1 MQESMPEMEKE
12 ALEKVRLR
20 VREKEKSYQRYNF
33 SDAQNAALR
42 AFFDLAQEYDAME
55 DFYRV
60 CVTVPV
66 VFLNLPCR
74 MHLLNERRDALSLVC
89 DSERGLI
96 SPPLPAP
103 PGMELGCHTHSLD
116 HALVVPIQRK
126 PSLQESSEPR
136 SLTDL
141 VMGMLEIPDGAGMGR
156 EQRFFLRKLANRIGY
171 NLHNRLIAQQNIRHL
186 KFINNL
192 VMDIEHNVITPNI
205 YFRHLFNKLR
215 KRLNDLEEVSLEFS
229 RMRQAGTNSCDD
241 TACGRIQERLEI
253 LYDDLAAN
261 HREMLEHYNNYSLFL
276 ESLFRR
282 DHFRKGHLVLRT
294 RMCSIEK
301 EIIHP
306 QLDHYGNRLVK
317 QGIKIA
323 QPHDM
328 RDEEI
333 PLKVD
338 VGLLSQVY
346 ANLFSNAIKYTMPTR
361 SRSGEEVKT
370 MAYGR
375 EFLPDY
381 FGPGRGGIKFNV
393 FTTGEH
399 LSEDEAK
406 SLYIDGFRGQS
417 FSDKPGTGHGLA
429 FIKQVVEIHGG
440 VVGYE
445 PTEMGNNFY
454 FILPLSGDQD

>member
-1 MQESMPEMEKE
+1 MQEPMQETERQ
-12 ALEKVRLR
+12 ALDQVLRR

-33 SDAQNAALR
+33 SHGQNAALR

-60 CVTVPV
+60 CVVVPL
-66 VFLNLPCR
+66 VFLEIPCR
-74 MHLLNERRDALSLVC
+74 LHLLNERRDTLSLVC
-89 DSERGLI
+89 DSEDGVVT
-96 SPPLPAP
+96 PPSVSRA
-103 PGMELGCHTHSLD
+103 MHLGCHTYSLD
-116 HALVVPIQRK
+116 SSLVVPIQRK
-126 PSLQESSEPR
+126 PNLSEGSQPL

-141 VMGMLEIPDGAGMGR
+141 VMGMLEIPGGAEMGR
-156 EQRFFLRKLANRIGY
+156 DERFFLRKFANRIGY

-215 KRLNDLEEVSLEFS
+215 KRLNDLEGVSLEFS
-229 RMRQAGTNSCDD
+229 RMRQAGTNACDD
-241 TACGRIQERLEI
+241 NACGRIQERLEI

-261 HREMLEHYNNYSLFL
+261 HRELLEHYNNYSLFL

-282 DHFRKGHLVLRT
+282 DHFSKGHLVLRP
-294 RMCSIEK
+294 RMSSIEK

-306 QLDHYGNRLVK
+306 QLEHYGNRLVK
-317 QGIKIA
+317 KGIRIT
-323 QPHDM
+323 QPADM
-328 RDEEI
+328 LDEEI

-346 ANLFSNAIKYTMPTR
+346 ANLFSNAVKYTTSAR
-361 SRSGEEVKT
+361 SESGEQIKL

-381 FGPGRGGIKFNV
+381 FGPGRDGIKFNV

-399 LSEDEAK
+399 LDAEEAK
-406 SLYIDGFRGQS
+406 SLYTDGFRGQS
-417 FSDKPGTGHGLA
+417 GQDKPGTGHGLA

-445 PTEMGNNFY
+445 PTELGNNFY
-454 FILPLSGDQD
+454 FILPISGEQA

>member
-1 MQESMPEMEKE
+1 MRESMPETEKE
-12 ALEKVRLR
+12 ALEKVLLR

-103 PGMELGCHTHSLD
+103 RGMELGCHTYSLD
-116 HALVVPIQRK
+116 RALVVPIQRK
-126 PSLQESSEPR
+126 PSIQESGEPR

-141 VMGMLEIPDGAGMGR
+141 VMGMLEIPAGAGMGR
-156 EQRFFLRKLANRIGY
+156 EPRFFLRKLANRIGY

-229 RMRQAGTNSCDD
+229 RMRQAGTNVCDD
-241 TACGRIQERLEI
+241 TSCGRIQERLEI

-282 DHFRKGHLVLRT
+282 DHFSKGHLVLRT

-317 QGIKIA
+317 QGIRIA

-346 ANLFSNAIKYTMPTR
+346 ANLFSNALKYTMPAR

-375 EFLPDY
+375 EFLSDY
-381 FGPGRGGIKFNV
+381 FGPGQSGIKFNV

-406 SLYIDGFRGQS
+406 SLYTDGFRGQS
-417 FSDKPGTGHGLA
+417 FLDKPGTGHGLA

-454 FILPLSGDQD
+454 FILPLSGDEN

>member
-1 MQESMPEMEKE
+1 MHESTPEIERQ
-12 ALEKVRLR
+12 ALAQVMLR

-33 SDAQNAALR
+33 SHGQNAALR

-60 CVTVPV
+60 CVIVPV
-66 VFLNLPCR
+66 VFLKIPCR
-74 MHLLNERRDALSLVC
+74 LHLLNERHNALSLVC
-89 DSERGLI
+89 DSEKGLV

-103 PGMELGCHTHSLD
+103 QGMRLGCHTYSLD
-116 HALVVPIQRK
+116 RALVVPIQRK
-126 PSLQESSEPR
+126 PSAQESGEPR
-136 SLTDL
+136 SLSDL
-141 VMGMLEIPDGAGMGR
+141 VMGMLEIPAGADLSR
-156 EQRFFLRKLANRIGY
+156 DQRFFLRKYANRIGY
-171 NLHNRLIAQQNIRHL
+171 NLHNRMIAQQNIRHL

-205 YFRHLFNKLR
+205 HFRHLFNKLR
-215 KRLNDLEEVSLEFS
+215 KRLNELEKVSLEFS
-229 RMRQAGTNSCDD
+229 RMHQAGTNVCDD
-241 TACGRIQERLEI
+241 KACALIQERLEI

-282 DHFRKGHLVLRT
+282 DHFSKGHLVLRP

-301 EIIHP
+301 EIINP
-306 QLDHYGNRLVK
+306 QLDHYGNRLVR
-317 QGIKIA
+317 QGIRIA
-323 QPHDM
+323 QPIDM

-346 ANLFSNAIKYTMPTR
+346 ANLFSNAEKYTTAVH
-361 SRSGEEVKT
+361 SASGEEIKL

-375 EFLPDY
+375 EFLPNY
-381 FGPGRGGIKFNV
+381 FGLGQDGIKFNV

-399 LSEDEAK
+399 LDLKEAGL
-406 SLYIDGFRGQS
+406 LYTDGFRGRS
-417 FSDKPGTGHGLA
+417 ASAKPGTGHGLA

-454 FILPLSGDQD
+454 FILPISGDQR